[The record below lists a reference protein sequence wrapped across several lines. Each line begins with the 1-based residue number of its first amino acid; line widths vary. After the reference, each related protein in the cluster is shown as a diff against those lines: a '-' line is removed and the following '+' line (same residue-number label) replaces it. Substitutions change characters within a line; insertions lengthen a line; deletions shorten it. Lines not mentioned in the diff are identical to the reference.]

1 MHNEYYIEITLE
13 NNLLMSRLTRNELLN
28 EIANIFNLSIDEI
41 KLSELKKG
49 FEEWGTDD
57 YFDLILPM
65 SEDEVY
71 TIYVLKTNEKDK
83 YYVAEIG

>member
-1 MHNEYYIEITLE
+1 MYGNYIEIRLE
-13 NNLLMSRLTRNELLN
+13 NHLLSNRLTRTELLN
-28 EIANIFNLSIDEI
+28 EIANIFNLSIDKVE
-41 KLSELKKG
+41 LSELKKG

-65 SEDEVY
+65 KKDEVY

-83 YYVAEIG
+83 YYITEIG

>member
-1 MHNEYYIEITLE
+1 MNNEYYIEITLE

-28 EIANIFNLSIDEI
+28 EIANIFNLSIDEVE
-41 KLSELKKG
+41 LSELKKG

-65 SEDEVY
+65 NDDEVY

-83 YYVAEIG
+83 YYITEIA

>member
-1 MHNEYYIEITLE
+1 MNNEYYIEITLE

-28 EIANIFNLSIDEI
+28 EVANIFNLSIDEI
-41 KLSELKKG
+41 ELSELKKG

-65 SEDEVY
+65 NDDEVY

-83 YYVAEIG
+83 YYITEIG

>member
-1 MHNEYYIEITLE
+1 MNNEYYVEITLE

-28 EIANIFNLSIDEI
+28 EVANIFNLKESEI
-41 KLSELKKG
+41 ELSELKKG

-65 SEDEVY
+65 KKDEVY

-83 YYVAEIG
+83 YYITEIG